1 MGGFLG
7 TVAFVAGLF
16 FLLPSVV
23 YYVLPQ
29 RANYDDKR
37 KLFLLTIWSVHAVL
51 VLPWFLAAIYTG
63 VQPFWFY
70 DKVKETFISADLYDA
85 IVFGYFYFIF
95 YLSIYV
101 GPLLLIERKLGKKID
116 RTAYAVVVIW
126 FWLTISTFGQFI
138 TEMQSIARKL
148 FPLGNDVLSQWVL
161 LGYII
166 LTTSASWLVRKL
178 YSEYKTVVTKKA
190 DNNQPEK
197 NQA

>member
-1 MGGFLG
+1 MESFIRSL
-7 TVAFVAGLF
+7 AFVGGLF
-16 FLLPSVV
+16 FIVPGIVYLL
-23 YYVLPQ
+23 LPQ
-29 RANYDDKR
+29 RAEYEDKR
-37 KLFLLTIWSVHAVL
+37 RLFLFTIWGVHAAL

-101 GPLLLIERKLGKKID
+101 GPLLFIERKLGKKID

-126 FWLTISTFGQFI
+126 FWLTLSIFGQFI
-138 TEMQSIARKL
+138 NEMQSIARKL

-161 LGYII
+161 LGYIV

-178 YSEYKTVVTKKA
+178 YSDYKKVVSEKA
-190 DNNQPEK
+190 EQNQPDK
-197 NQA
+197 N